1 MNQQIFV
8 RFNKLLII
16 VVPTWLEMLKIK
28 IKFINE
34 LEINMISLKLKAKNK
49 MYYLLIELFYAFIK
63 KKLSH
68 LINNNFL

>member
-28 IKFINE
+28 KFINE
-34 LEINMISLKLKAKNK
+34 LGINMISLKLKAKTK
-49 MYYLLIELFYAFIK
+49 CVIY
-63 KKLSH
+63 
-68 LINNNFL
+68 

>member
-34 LEINMISLKLKAKNK
+34 LEINMISLKSKAK
-49 MYYLLIELFYAFIK
+49 IVLFYAFIK
-63 KKLSH
+63 KNLSH
-68 LINNNFL
+68 LFKNNFL

>member
-1 MNQQIFV
+1 MNQQIFA

-28 IKFINE
+28 FINE
-34 LEINMISLKLKAKNK
+34 LEINMISLKLKAKKQNV
-49 MYYLLIELFYAFIK
+49 LFINRIILRIYK
-63 KKLSH
+63 KSLSH

>member
-28 IKFINE
+28 FINE
-34 LEINMISLKLKAKNK
+34 LEINMISLKLKAKKQNV
-49 MYYLLIELFYAFIK
+49 LFINRIILRIYK
-63 KKLSH
+63 KEFKSY
-68 LINNNFL
+68 N